1 MPTLLVVQHTPSPAV
16 QEMLEAVLRGT
27 EHPEV
32 KGVNVEVKAALSAG
46 PADVLAADGIILG
59 TPANIGYMSG
69 ALKHFLDQVYYP
81 CLEVTV
87 GLPYGV
93 YVHGN
98 DDRDRC
104 LASPSL
110 GAQLP
115 QHGGREFDAADLNT
129 SRSERKGDTSS
140 ADGKLQRWTGTCQPF
155 EHINR
160 RPDGG
165 RIKHLGLIV
174 VVRRRNC
181 RVKPVVRH
189 GGSLANGSATLTAF
203 VVDRDRS
210 SAP

>member
-27 EHPEV
+27 QHPEV
-32 KGVNVEVKAALSAG
+32 KGVSVEVKAALSAG

-98 DDRDRC
+98 DDTSGALR
-104 LASPSL
+104 AIHKIAGGMQWKQAAEEVSL
-110 GAQLP
+110 VGAP
-115 QHGGREFDAADLNT
+115 TKEGIAACQDL
-129 SRSERKGDTSS
+129 
-140 ADGKLQRWTGTCQPF
+140 
-155 EHINR
+155 
-160 RPDGG
+160 
-165 RIKHLGLIV
+165 
-174 VVRRRNC
+174 
-181 RVKPVVRH
+181 
-189 GGSLANGSATLTAF
+189 GSLLALHVAGY
-203 VVDRDRS
+203 
-210 SAP
+210 

>member
-32 KGVNVEVKAALSAG
+32 KGVSVEVKAALSAG

-87 GLPYGV
+87 GLPYGL

-98 DDRDRC
+98 DDT
-104 LASPSL
+104 S
-110 GAQLP
+110 GALRAI
-115 QHGGREFDAADLNT
+115 HKIAGGMQWKQAAEEVPLVGAPTKEGIAACQDL
-129 SRSERKGDTSS
+129 
-140 ADGKLQRWTGTCQPF
+140 
-155 EHINR
+155 
-160 RPDGG
+160 
-165 RIKHLGLIV
+165 
-174 VVRRRNC
+174 
-181 RVKPVVRH
+181 
-189 GGSLANGSATLTAF
+189 GSLLALHVAGY
-203 VVDRDRS
+203 
-210 SAP
+210 